1 MIEKN
6 VFHVPWSP
14 NATCHLPP
22 CILFSCLVLFAV
34 FFCRV
39 QFQSELPFF
48 RSPNCYSK
56 RSKDYWKPI
65 RITSTVNMTTLCK
78 YSRTARQLVSPNH
91 LSYLHFA
98 ALFGVEREK
107 KKTRMIFFPFCIWSF
122 LIRAI
127 GEKFIGNLMHAL
139 AYKSIEIYSN

>member
-6 VFHVPWSP
+6 VFDVPWSP

-34 FFCRV
+34 FFFVFNFNRNCRSFV
-39 QFQSELPFF
+39 H
-48 RSPNCYSK
+48 RIASK
-56 RSKDYWKPI
+56 RSKDHWKPI

-91 LSYLHFA
+91 LSYLHSA

-107 KKTRMIFFPFCIWSF
+107 KTRMISFPFCIWSF